1 MHSSAHIQ
9 LDDSLWPLL
18 LIRYTGEATNQEL
31 QELLDVR
38 TRYLER
44 PEPCVVLHDMSRA
57 KVGTTEQRR
66 IQADWLKRHD
76 AQLRKSVLGVA
87 FVTSSVAMR
96 LILSIIL
103 HLKPLSM
110 PQSAFSHLH
119 RGAGLPGGPVATGGD
134 ARPGTTA
141 PRALGSVRRAAPPLR
156 GRVSPDCPPR
166 AASGRHDPPARRP
179 GRPSGRRSAPDA
191 RTARGWEGPP

>member
-110 PQSAFSHLH
+110 PQSAFSHLPEALAFLAVQLQRAGMH
-119 RGAGLPGGPVATGGD
+119 AQAQRILEHSGACAEQHL
-134 ARPGTTA
+134 
-141 PRALGSVRRAAPPLR
+141 
-156 GRVSPDCPPR
+156 
-166 AASGRHDPPARRP
+166 H
-179 GRPSGRRSAPDA
+179 
-191 RTARGWEGPP
+191 